1 VAGGTGDGARGVTN
15 VTLETAQREYERL
28 RPQYTTFCGCDT
40 CRGDVLVYALNRLSP
55 HYVSTRAGEI
65 ITGLTMGT
73 DQETAKL
80 TVILIEGFRRV
91 ALAPRCGAKAVNLP

>member
-1 VAGGTGDGARGVTN
+1 MEV
-15 VTLETAQREYERL
+15 AQREYERL
-28 RPQYTTFCGCDT
+28 RPQYPGFCGCDT
-40 CRGDVLVYALNRLSP
+40 CRGDVLVFALNRLSP

-65 ITGLTMGT
+65 LTGLTLAA

-91 ALAPRCGAKAVNLP
+91 ALAPRCGAKATNLQ